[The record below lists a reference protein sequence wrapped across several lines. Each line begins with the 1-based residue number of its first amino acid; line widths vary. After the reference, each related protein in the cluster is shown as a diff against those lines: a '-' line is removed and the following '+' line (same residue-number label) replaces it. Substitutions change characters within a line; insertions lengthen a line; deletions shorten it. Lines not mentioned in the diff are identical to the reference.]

1 MPPTSLDFYKFVEMI
16 GKGAFG
22 KVMLGIHK
30 LTGRYVAIKAIDK
43 TYMQDTY
50 SKQKVMQEVYILQ
63 KIRHSNIIRLYEV
76 FESSKHMLLVME
88 YAGGGDLLQFVKSK
102 SKLDEKVAK
111 SYFKQIVFGL
121 AHCHCRS
128 VLHRD
133 IKLDNVLMDTEGGIK
148 ICDFGV
154 SRLIAKN

>member
-1 MPPTSLDFYKFVEMI
+1 MPQTSLEYYKFVEMI

-43 TYMQDTY
+43 AYMQDTY
-50 SKQKVMQEVYILQ
+50 SRQKVMQEVYILR
-63 KIRHSNIIRLYEV
+63 KIRHSNIIRLFEV

-102 SKLDEKVAK
+102 AKLDEKIAK
-111 SYFKQIVFGL
+111 TYFK
-121 AHCHCRS
+121 
-128 VLHRD
+128 
-133 IKLDNVLMDTEGGIK
+133 
-148 ICDFGV
+148 
-154 SRLIAKN
+154 